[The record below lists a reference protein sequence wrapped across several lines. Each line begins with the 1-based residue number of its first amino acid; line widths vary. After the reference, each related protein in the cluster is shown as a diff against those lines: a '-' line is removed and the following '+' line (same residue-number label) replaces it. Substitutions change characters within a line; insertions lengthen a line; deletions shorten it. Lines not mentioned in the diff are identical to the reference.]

1 MNGKMMAGIGLAVGI
16 VVIAFL
22 AAPIQAYVNGNQN
35 GDVLQTQT
43 QERLKTQD
51 CDCNCDMLRMQEQK
65 RLGTQH
71 CDYSWDCIQTQN
83 RNRQRAG
90 EYVTNGTCVQT
101 MNMRQFRNQHR
112 EVTRSQG
119 G

>member
-1 MNGKMMAGIGLAVGI
+1 MNGKMMEGIGLAAGI

-22 AAPIQAYVNGNQN
+22 AAPIQAYVIGNQN
-35 GDVLQTQT
+35 YDVLQTRT
-43 QERLKTQD
+43 QELLKTQD
-51 CDCNCDMLRMQEQK
+51 CDCNCYMLQMQEQN

-71 CDYSWDCIQTQN
+71 CDCSCDCIQTQN
-83 RNRQRAG
+83 LNRQRTGQCA
-90 EYVTNGTCVQT
+90 TNGTCVQT
-101 MNMRQFRNQHR
+101 INMRQFRNQHR